1 MMAQGLLPFQYLRD
15 KIEKNLTSFAGLP
28 LYLDLIHVSGLRTAI
43 DQQLQSKTQG
53 WRDLHIISS
62 LILLNLVGGDCVDDI
77 ERLEQDEGLATLC
90 LSIETFGMK
99 RRERRAYEKGWR
111 KEKTRAFP
119 STSTIH
125 RYLEQFHH
133 AKEEKKRVEGTA
145 FIPAPNDL
153 LQNLLSLNTT
163 LIQFAQRQ
171 RGLQTATL
179 DQDATLAETHKRSAL
194 YSYKNF
200 KAYQP
205 LNTYWY
211 EQGLLI
217 HSEFRD
223 GNVPAGYEQLRVL
236 QEVLQQLPEGVVKV
250 LLRSDS
256 AGYQE
261 DILEYCAEGQNERFG
276 VIEFAI
282 AARVSESF
290 KQSVL
295 QVPEEKWH
303 TIYREAPS
311 GEQFETGQEWA
322 EVCFVPRWA
331 AHSKKNPH
339 YRYLAIRERMAVQTE
354 LPGMEP
360 VQQELP
366 FQTLDMKQG
375 QYKLFGIVTNRA
387 LDGNALIHWHRQ
399 RCGDSEK
406 VHHVEKSELAGGQ
419 FPSQKFGANAAWWQ
433 IMVMTFNLHQMMK
446 QHALPE
452 SLKTKGLKA
461 LRFQVIAVA
470 GRVIH
475 HGKRLFIKLSGG
487 EAMAEKI
494 YQIRERI
501 ATLVHAPP
509 SVLSTA

>member
-1 MMAQGLLPFQYLRD
+1 
-15 KIEKNLTSFAGLP
+15 
-28 LYLDLIHVSGLRTAI
+28 
-43 DQQLQSKTQG
+43 
-53 WRDLHIISS
+53 
-62 LILLNLVGGDCVDDI
+62 
-77 ERLEQDEGLATLC
+77 
-90 LSIETFGMK
+90 
-99 RRERRAYEKGWR
+99 
-111 KEKTRAFP
+111 
-119 STSTIH
+119 
-125 RYLEQFHH
+125 
-133 AKEEKKRVEGTA
+133 
-145 FIPAPNDL
+145 
-153 LQNLLSLNTT
+153 
-163 LIQFAQRQ
+163 
-171 RGLQTATL
+171 
-179 DQDATLAETHKRSAL
+179 
-194 YSYKNF
+194 
-200 KAYQP
+200 
-205 LNTYWY
+205 
-211 EQGLLI
+211 
-217 HSEFRD
+217 
-223 GNVPAGYEQLRVL
+223 
-236 QEVLQQLPEGVVKV
+236 
-250 LLRSDS
+250 
-256 AGYQE
+256 
-261 DILEYCAEGQNERFG
+261 
-276 VIEFAI
+276 
-282 AARVSESF
+282 
-290 KQSVL
+290 
-295 QVPEEKWH
+295 
-303 TIYREAPS
+303 
-311 GEQFETGQEWA
+311 
-322 EVCFVPRWA
+322 VCFVPRWA

-360 VQQELP
+360 VQQELA